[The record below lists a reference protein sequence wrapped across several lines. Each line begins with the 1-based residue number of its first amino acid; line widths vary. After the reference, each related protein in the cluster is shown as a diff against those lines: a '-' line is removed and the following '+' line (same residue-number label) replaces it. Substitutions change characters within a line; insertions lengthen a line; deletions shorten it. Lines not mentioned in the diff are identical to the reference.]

1 MARST
6 SNPES
11 RLPLLRRRWLRAALL
26 LALTI
31 ALAYGSRASWL
42 TWMGE
47 LLFKS
52 DPLEAADIVVV
63 LAGDLY
69 GERILLGAELVE
81 KGYAPR
87 VLVSGPK
94 NFFGAP
100 ESELATPFAV
110 ARGASEGIF
119 DAFPIEAHSTLE
131 EANQV
136 DGELRRRGIRK
147 ALVVTSNFHTRRA
160 RYIFHKHGSKDVDYV
175 FVAADYPEF
184 RPEDW
189 WRSRQGRKVFVLE
202 SLKTLHSWFE

>member
-6 SNPES
+6 SDPES
-11 RLPLLRRRWLRAALL
+11 RLSLLRRRWLRAALL
-26 LALTI
+26 LALAI

-47 LLFKS
+47 LLIKS
-52 DPLEAADIVVV
+52 DPLEKADIVVV

-69 GERILLGAELVE
+69 GERILLAAELVE
-81 KGYAPR
+81 KGYALR

-94 NFFGAP
+94 NYFGVP
-100 ESELATPFAV
+100 ESELAIPFAV

-119 DAFPIEAHSTLE
+119 DGFPIEAHSTLE
-131 EANQV
+131 ETHRV
-136 DGELRRRGIRK
+136 DRELRRRGIRK

>member
-1 MARST
+1 MQARAS
-6 SNPES
+6 PAS
-11 RLPLLRRRWLRAALL
+11 RLPLLRRRWVRVALL
-26 LALTI
+26 LAVAI
-31 ALAYGSRASWL
+31 ALAFGNRASWL

-47 LLFKS
+47 LLIKS
-52 DPLEAADIVVV
+52 DPLAKADIVVV

-69 GERILLGAELVE
+69 GERILLAAELVE

-94 NFFGAP
+94 NYFGVP
-100 ESELATPFAV
+100 EHELAIPFAV
-110 ARGASEGIF
+110 ARGAAEEIF
-119 DAFPIEAHSTLE
+119 DGFPIEAHSTRE
-131 EANQV
+131 ETHQL
-136 DGELRRRGIRK
+136 DRELRRRGIGK

-175 FVAADYPEF
+175 FVAADYPDF